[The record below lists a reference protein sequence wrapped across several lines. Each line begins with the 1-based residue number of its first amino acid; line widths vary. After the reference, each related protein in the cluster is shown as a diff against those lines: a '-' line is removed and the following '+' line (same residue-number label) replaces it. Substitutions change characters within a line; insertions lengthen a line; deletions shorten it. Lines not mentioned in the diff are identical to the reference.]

1 MGQVISATKRRKT
14 SLYAVKVTRHY
25 RLHIPL
31 HIDTSNTKPIPLL
44 LDYHGW
50 SGTAN
55 SHENNGHDFFKVA
68 KEIKKK
74 MEQPHIATSLRWP
87 TKTPKEDSLSPLGL
101 VWEMGEPTTN
111 GEAGTVLELSDLSE
125 RSVHFLGAPTR
136 SLALST
142 ATTRVVLVTLT
153 TLVTGPPATTT
164 SYTQKP

>member
-1 MGQVISATKRRKT
+1 MGQVISATQRRKT
-14 SLYAVKVTRHY
+14 SLNAVKVTRHS

-55 SHENNGHDFFKVA
+55 SHENNGHDFFKVT
-68 KEIKKK
+68 KEIKRK
-74 MEQPHIATSLRWP
+74 QPHIATSLRWP

-101 VWEMGEPTTN
+101 VWEMGEPTTS
-111 GEAGTVLELSDLSE
+111 GEAGTVLELWDLSE

-136 SLALST
+136 SLELST
-142 ATTRVVLVTLT
+142 ATTHVVLVTLT
-153 TLVTGPPATTT
+153 TLVIGLPATTT